1 MTDHTH
7 RTSYTDRTDQLVLNA
22 FVYPEGHHE
31 AAWRHPATTP
41 ERLLDPEYF
50 VDIAGTAERGR
61 LDAIFFADSPA
72 VTGNVGLRPGA
83 GFEPLTLLSAIAA
96 RTEHIGLVATAS
108 TTYNDPYTLARAF
121 ASLDL
126 ISGGRAGWNIVTT
139 AADVAS
145 ANFGLTGHPSAEERY
160 ARATEFVEAVVALWD
175 SFEEDALL
183 VDPVAGRWADPS
195 RVHPADYRGQ
205 YVSTKG
211 PLNVPRSPQGHP
223 VLVQAGSSNA
233 GRALGGRFAEAIFT
247 AHQRLEDAVDFAT
260 DIRARAVASGR
271 SGSDVKILPGLSPF
285 IAATQKEA
293 KALEAGFTDLL
304 NPAFNLPTLNGL
316 FDLDFTEDNLDTV
329 IPLSAV
335 QSTGRTL
342 DNNHSRSQVVAGII
356 ERERPTVRQLLGRLA
371 GARGHRVFTG
381 TPVQVADTIEEWFRA
396 GAADGFNIMPPYY
409 PGGLEVFV
417 DEVVPILQ
425 ERGLFRT
432 EYPGTTLRSSYGL
445 HVPENRWTVQ
455 RAGRAGRVSA

>member
-1 MTDHTH
+1 
-7 RTSYTDRTDQLVLNA
+7 
-22 FVYPEGHHE
+22 
-31 AAWRHPATTP
+31 
-41 ERLLDPEYF
+41 
-50 VDIAGTAERGR
+50 
-61 LDAIFFADSPA
+61 
-72 VTGNVGLRPGA
+72 
-83 GFEPLTLLSAIAA
+83 
-96 RTEHIGLVATAS
+96 
-108 TTYNDPYTLARAF
+108 
-121 ASLDL
+121 
-126 ISGGRAGWNIVTT
+126 
-139 AADVAS
+139 
-145 ANFGLTGHPSAEERY
+145 
-160 ARATEFVEAVVALWD
+160 
-175 SFEEDALL
+175 
-183 VDPVAGRWADPS
+183 
-195 RVHPADYRGQ
+195 
-205 YVSTKG
+205 
-211 PLNVPRSPQGHP
+211 VPRSPQGHP

-247 AHQRLEDAVDFAT
+247 AHQRLEDAVDFAA
-260 DIRARAVASGR
+260 DIRARAVAAGR
-271 SGSDVKILPGLSPF
+271 SEKDVKILPGLSPF

-293 KALEAGFTDLL
+293 KELEAGFTELI

-316 FDLDFTEDNLDTV
+316 FDLDFTEDDLDTV

-335 QSTGRTL
+335 RATGQTL

-381 TPVQVADTIEEWFRA
+381 TPVQVADTIEDWFRA

-445 HVPENRWTVQ
+445 DVPENRWTVQ
-455 RAGRAGRVSA
+455 RAGKAGRVPA

>member
-1 MTDHTH
+1 MTD

-72 VTGNVGLRPGA
+72 VTGNVELRPGA

-195 RVHPADYRGQ
+195 RVHPADYRGR

-233 GRALGGRFAEAIFT
+233 GRDLGGRFAEAIFT
-247 AHQRLEDAVDFAT
+247 AHQRLEDAVDFAA
-260 DIRARAVASGR
+260 DIRARAVAAGR
-271 SGSDVKILPGLSPF
+271 SEKDVKILPGLSPF

-293 KALEAGFTDLL
+293 KELEAGFTELI

-316 FDLDFTEDNLDTV
+316 FDLDFTEDDLDTV

-335 QSTGRTL
+335 QATGQTL

-396 GAADGFNIMPPYY
+396 GAADGFNIMPPFY

-445 HVPENRWTVQ
+445 DVPENRWTVQ
-455 RAGRAGRVSA
+455 RAGKAGRVSA

>member
-1 MTDHTH
+1 MTEHH
-7 RTSYTDRTDQLVLNA
+7 LTDQLVLNA

-31 AAWRHPATTP
+31 AAWRHPSTTP
-41 ERLLDPEYF
+41 ERLFDPEYF
-50 VDIAGTAERGR
+50 IDIAETAERGL

-72 VTGNVGLRPGA
+72 VTGDVELRPGA

-108 TTYNDPYTLARAF
+108 TTYNEPYNLARAF

-139 AADVAS
+139 AAEVSS

-160 ARATEFVEAVVALWD
+160 ARATEFVEAVLALWD
-175 SFEEDALL
+175 SWEEDAL
-183 VDPVAGRWADPS
+183 VIDRDAGRFADPA
-195 RVHPADYRGQ
+195 RVHPADYRGR
-205 YVSTKG
+205 SLATRG

-247 AHQRLEDAVDFAT
+247 AHQRLEDAVDFAG
-260 DIRARAVASGR
+260 DIRARAAASGR
-271 SGSDVKILPGLSPF
+271 SGADVRILPGLSPF
-285 IAATQKEA
+285 IGATEKEA
-293 KALEAGFTDLL
+293 RELEAEFTELI
-304 NPAFNLPTLNGL
+304 NPAFTLPTLNGL
-316 FDLDFTEDNLDTV
+316 FDLDFTEDDLDTV

-335 QSTGRTL
+335 RATGRTL

-396 GAADGFNIMPPYY
+396 GAADGFNIMPPAY
-409 PGGLEVFV
+409 PTGLEVFV

-432 EYPGTTLRSSYGL
+432 EYPGTTLRGSYGL
-445 HVPENRWTVQ
+445 EVPENRWTARRDGTVEGS
-455 RAGRAGRVSA
+455 ARVSA